1 MKGTSGRIRSLL
13 ESPSGPCRGNVI
25 FAAICSI
32 SLELGVG
39 DINMARIG
47 RVCLIY
53 LCTEAGVSMHA
64 KAVSINILDNIIT

>member
-1 MKGTSGRIRSLL
+1 
-13 ESPSGPCRGNVI
+13 VI
-25 FAAICSI
+25 FAAICSV

-64 KAVSINILDNIIT
+64 KAVSIKILDNIIT